1 MKIYTRTGDKGQT
14 SVIGGRLDKNDI
26 RVESYGTV
34 DEVNSYIGLAVT
46 ELDPAIFQDVLADL
60 EKIQHELFDCGG
72 DLATISEKAPK
83 KLTDETITYLEERI
97 DAFIAE
103 APELERFI
111 LPGGSKAAAT
121 IHIARTVTRRAER
134 LVVALIKSDAAVS
147 PLALQYLNRLSDYLF
162 AVARVINFR
171 LGVPDVEYAR
181 SANVFRGGKRQE
193 KDTK

>member
-14 SVIGGRLDKNDI
+14 SVIGGRLDKDDI

-83 KLTDETITYLEERI
+83 KLTDDAITYLEERI

-111 LPGGSKAAAT
+111 LPGGSKVAAT

-134 LVVALIKSDAAVS
+134 IVVSLIKSGAAVS
-147 PLALQYLNRLSDYLF
+147 PLSLQYLNRLSDYLF

-171 LGVPDVEYAR
+171 LGVKDVEYVR

-193 KDTK
+193 KDSE